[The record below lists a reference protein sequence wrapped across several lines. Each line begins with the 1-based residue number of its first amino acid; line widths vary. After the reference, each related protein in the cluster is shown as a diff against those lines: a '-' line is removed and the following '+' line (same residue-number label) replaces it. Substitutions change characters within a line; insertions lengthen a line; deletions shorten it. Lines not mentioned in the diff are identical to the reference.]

1 MIRIE
6 DLEFQWPGSKAP
18 LLRLPRFELKPGEKV
33 FVHGRS
39 GSGKSTLLNL
49 LTGILPIN
57 QGQIHLLDQPF
68 SEQSSR
74 SQDRFRADHI
84 GLIFQQFNLVPYLT
98 ALENVELPLRFSK
111 RRQNKADLPASEL
124 LQLMGLPTEA
134 IHRKPEDLSIGQQ
147 QRVAAARA
155 LIGQP
160 ELIFADEPT
169 SALDSHSA
177 QQFLAPLFEQ
187 SQKNGTG
194 ILFVSHDRA
203 LEKYFDRSFDL
214 EEANQ

>member
-1 MIRIE
+1 MIRVE

-49 LTGILPIN
+49 LTGILPID

-111 RRQNKADLPASEL
+111 RRQMTRYQCRPHAALPHSSGGHEQIQSGL
-124 LQLMGLPTEA
+124 LWLRCDHGNGGYDDQSRQQETSIYLCLYHRQTE
-134 IHRKPEDLSIGQQ
+134 Q
-147 QRVAAARA
+147 
-155 LIGQP
+155 
-160 ELIFADEPT
+160 
-169 SALDSHSA
+169 
-177 QQFLAPLFEQ
+177 APSL
-187 SQKNGTG
+187 T
-194 ILFVSHDRA
+194 
-203 LEKYFDRSFDL
+203 
-214 EEANQ
+214 